1 MNTKERNS
9 FQMMMTDARCSVC
22 SAPLLNT
29 QKWPATKTRTI
40 RSPSAK
46 RSPSRSK
53 AVVQQTIED
62 EYIKQLQEQIYVLEN
77 ENQYLYP
84 FSSRFLFD
92 YIIEFLCSL
101 TLDIRV
107 SS

>member
-1 MNTKERNS
+1 
-9 FQMMMTDARCSVC
+9 MMMTEPRCSVC

-29 QKWPATKTRTI
+29 QKWPATKTRTT

-46 RSPSRSK
+46 RSPSKSK
-53 AVVQQTIED
+53 VLVQQTIED
-62 EYIKQLQEQIYVLEN
+62 EYIKQLQEQIYFLEN

-84 FSSRFLFD
+84 FFRWFVCFHHL
-92 YIIEFLCSL
+92 IECLSL